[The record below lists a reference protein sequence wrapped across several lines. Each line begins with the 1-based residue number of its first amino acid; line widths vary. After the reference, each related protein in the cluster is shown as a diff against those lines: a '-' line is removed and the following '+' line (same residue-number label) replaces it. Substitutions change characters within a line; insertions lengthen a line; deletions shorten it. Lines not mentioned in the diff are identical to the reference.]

1 MPTLLDWNALTNK
14 LGVYV
19 GQYEDCPTQQ
29 AAFSHVVME
38 YALGLDPEQ
47 IEDSITDG
55 TDDRG
60 IDAVYV
66 DDRDGHNTIH
76 LFQFKFATTFTKAKR
91 NFPSNEIDKLLS
103 FCADV
108 LDESQHLKKS
118 CNPLLWAKVQEI
130 WQALKKPNPR
140 FEVHFAGNMLPLV
153 ETQRKRAE
161 QALLKYRTFSVRQH
175 TLDSVVGLFIEYK
188 EEKIDASLQVVDKN
202 YFDRSDGNIRGLI
215 ATVAAEEIVRLIADQ
230 EDPSQVR
237 LGVFNDNVRVY
248 LSRKNQINKKIIAS
262 AMSDKNAQFW
272 YLNNGITMTCDSFSY
287 QAGSRAPIVSMKNV
301 QIVNGGQTSNALFEA
316 YKEEP
321 DKVKNALILT
331 RIYETKTKAISTDIA
346 ESTNSQTPI
355 NTRDL
360 RSNDEVQKKLE
371 ESFRDVGMFYER
383 KAKQF
388 ADEPRVK
395 RVDSL
400 AAGQAFLAYQLG
412 MPEVAKKDRSRVF
425 SDLYDEVFN
434 EDITPTKLL
443 VPLMVL
449 GEIERAKRTIQ
460 KKIRRQERV
469 DPRMLFLI
477 DGAYHVLFTVCQLCE
492 EASLDPD
499 NEAVAKNYISSAMN
513 LVANLVK
520 EEIEVDEA
528 FTFNRFFKDAK
539 TKVKIQALVKSGRY
553 GPGKRS
559 ARTKV

>member
-1 MPTLLDWNALTNK
+1 MPTLLDWNALMNK
-14 LGVYV
+14 LDVYV

-55 TDDRG
+55 ADDRG

-76 LFQFKFATTFTKAKR
+76 LFQFKFSATFAKAKR
-91 NFPSNEIDKLLS
+91 NFPSHEIDKLLS

-108 LDESQHLKKS
+108 LDENAHLKKS
-118 CNPLLWAKVQEI
+118 CNPLLWAKVHEI
-130 WQALKKPNPR
+130 WQALKKPNPK

-153 ETQRKRAE
+153 ETQKKRAE
-161 QALLKYRTFSVRQH
+161 QALAKYRTFSVNQH
-175 TLDSVVGLFIEYK
+175 TLESVVGLFIERK

-215 ATVAAEEIVRLIADQ
+215 ATVAAEEIVRLIASPD
-230 EDPSQVR
+230 ETTQVR
-237 LGVFNDNVRVY
+237 LGVFNDNVRIY
-248 LSRKNQINKKIIAS
+248 LSRKNQINRKIIAS

-287 QAGSRAPIVSMKNV
+287 QAGSRAPIVNMKNV

-321 DKVKNALILT
+321 EKVKNALILT

-371 ESFRDVGMFYER
+371 ESFRDLGLFYER

-388 ADEPRVK
+388 ADQPKSK
-395 RVDSL
+395 RIDSL
-400 AAGQAFLAYQLG
+400 VAGQAFLAYNLG

-434 EDITPTKLL
+434 EDVTPARLL
-443 VPLMVL
+443 VPHKVL
-449 GEIERAKRTIQ
+449 GEIERTKRDIQ
-460 KKIRRQERV
+460 KKIRKQERV

-477 DGAYHVLFTVCQLCE
+477 DGAYHVLFAVCQLCE
-492 EASLDPD
+492 KRSLNPNHEEA
-499 NEAVAKNYISSAMN
+499 AISCISPAID
-513 LVANLVK
+513 LVANLVQAEMK
-520 EEIEVDEA
+520 ADEA
-528 FTFNRFFKDAK
+528 FTFNRFFKDTK
-539 TKVKIQALVKSGRY
+539 TKVKIQALVK
-553 GPGKRS
+553 PAKPKRKKES
-559 ARTKV
+559 AKNKT

>member
-19 GQYEDCPTQQ
+19 GQYEDCSTQQ
-29 AAFSHVVME
+29 SAFSHVVME
-38 YALGLDPEQ
+38 YSLGLDPEQ

-76 LFQFKFATTFTKAKR
+76 LFQFKFAATFAKAKR
-91 NFPSNEIDKLLS
+91 NFPSSEIDKLLS

-161 QALLKYRTFSVRQH
+161 QALLKYRTFTVRQH
-175 TLDSVVGLFIEYK
+175 TLESVVGLFIEYK

-230 EDPSQVR
+230 EDPLQVR

-287 QAGSRAPIVSMKNV
+287 QAGSRAPIVNMKNV

-321 DKVKNALILT
+321 EKVKNALILT

-388 ADEPRVK
+388 ADQPRVK

-434 EDITPTKLL
+434 EDITPTRLL

-460 KKIRRQERV
+460 ERIRRQERV

-499 NEAVAKNYISSAMN
+499 NEAAAKGCVASATN
-513 LVANLVK
+513 LVADLVK
-520 EEIEVDEA
+520 EEMEVDEA

-539 TKVKIQALVKSGRY
+539 TKVKIQALVKSGKYRR
-553 GPGKRS
+553 GKKS
-559 ARTKV
+559 ATAKV

>member
-19 GQYEDCPTQQ
+19 GQYEDCPTPQ

-38 YALGLDPEQ
+38 YVLGLDPEQ
-47 IEDSITDG
+47 TEDSITDG
-55 TDDRG
+55 ADDRG

-76 LFQFKFATTFTKAKR
+76 LFQFKFAETFAKAKR

-103 FCADV
+103 FCADI
-108 LDESQHLKKS
+108 LDESSHLKKS
-118 CNPLLWAKVQEI
+118 CNPLLWAKVQEV
-130 WQALKKPNPR
+130 WHALKKPNPK
-140 FEVHFAGNMLPLV
+140 FEVHFAGNMLPLID
-153 ETQRKRAE
+153 THKKRAE
-161 QALLKYRTFSVRQH
+161 QALAKYRTFTVNQH
-175 TLDSVVGLFIEYK
+175 TLESVVDLFIERK
-188 EEKIDASLQVVDKN
+188 EEKINASLQVVDKN

-215 ATVAAEEIVRLIADQ
+215 ATVGAEEIVHLITNT
-230 EDPSQVR
+230 EDPNQVR

-248 LSRKNQINKKIIAS
+248 LSKKNQINRKIIAS
-262 AMSDKNAQFW
+262 AMSEKNAHFW

-287 QAGSRAPIVSMKNV
+287 QAGARAPIISMKNV

-321 DKVKNALILT
+321 EKVKNALILT
-331 RIYETKTKAISTDIA
+331 RIYETKTKAISADIA

-360 RSNDEVQKKLE
+360 RSNDEIQKKLE
-371 ESFRDVGMFYER
+371 ECFRDLGLYYER

-388 ADEPRVK
+388 VEQPKAK
-395 RVDSL
+395 RIDSL
-400 AAGQAFLAYQLG
+400 AAGQAFLAYHLG
-412 MPEVAKKDRSRVF
+412 MPEVAKKDRARVF

-434 EDITPTKLL
+434 EHVTPLKLL
-443 VPLMVL
+443 VPLSVF
-449 GEIERAKRTIQ
+449 GEIEKIKRDIQ

-469 DPRMLFLI
+469 DHRLLFLI
-477 DGAYHVLFTVCQLCE
+477 DGAYHVLFTVYQLCE
-492 EASLDPD
+492 ETSLDPD
-499 NEAVAKNYISSAMN
+499 DEKNAMSCVKAAINVVAD
-513 LVANLVK
+513 LVQK
-520 EEIEVDEA
+520 EMKTDEA

-539 TKVKIQALVKSGRY
+539 TKATIQAVVKTGKYKRAKGSARVKS
-553 GPGKRS
+553 
-559 ARTKV
+559 

>member
-29 AAFSHVVME
+29 TAFSHVVME
-38 YALGLDPEQ
+38 YAIGLDPEQ

-66 DDRDGHNTIH
+66 DDRDGHNTVH
-76 LFQFKFATTFTKAKR
+76 LFQFKFAATFAKAKR
-91 NFPSNEIDKLLS
+91 NFPSNEIDKILS

-108 LDESQHLKKS
+108 LDENQHLKKS

-130 WQALKKPNPR
+130 WQGLKKPNPR

-161 QALLKYRTFSVRQH
+161 QALLKYRTFTVRQH
-175 TLDSVVGLFIEYK
+175 TLESVVGLFIEYK

-202 YFDRSDGNIRGLI
+202 YFERSDGNIRGLI
-215 ATVAAEEIVRLIADQ
+215 ATVAAEGIVGLITDQ
-230 EDPSQVR
+230 EDSSQVR
-237 LGVFNDNVRVY
+237 LGIFNDNVRVY
-248 LSRKNQINKKIIAS
+248 LSKKNQINKKIIAS

-287 QAGSRAPIVSMKNV
+287 QAGSRAPIVNMKNV

-321 DKVKNALILT
+321 EKVKNALILT

-388 ADEPRVK
+388 ADQPRVK
-395 RVDSL
+395 RIDSL
-400 AAGQAFLAYQLG
+400 AAGQAFLAYQLS

-434 EDITPTKLL
+434 EDITPTRLL

-449 GEIERAKRTIQ
+449 GEIERTKRTIQ
-460 KKIRRQERV
+460 KKIRRQERF

-499 NEAVAKNYISSAMN
+499 NEAATKGCISSAMN
-513 LVANLVK
+513 LVADLVK
-520 EEIEVDEA
+520 EEMEVDEA
-528 FTFNRFFKDAK
+528 FSFNRFFKDAK
-539 TKVKIQALVKSGRY
+539 TKVKIQALVESGKYRL
-553 GPGKRS
+553 GKKS
-559 ARTKV
+559 ARPKS

>member
-1 MPTLLDWNALTNK
+1 MPTLLDWNALVNK
-14 LGVYV
+14 LGVYI
-19 GQYEDCPTQQ
+19 GQYEDCPTQHT
-29 AAFSHVVME
+29 AFSHVVME

-60 IDAVYV
+60 IDAVFV

-76 LFQFKFATTFTKAKR
+76 LFQFKFAATFAKAKR

-118 CNPLLWAKVQEI
+118 CNPLLWAKVQEV

-153 ETQRKRAE
+153 ETHRKRAE
-161 QALLKYRTFSVRQH
+161 LALSKYRTFTVNQH
-175 TLDSVVGLFIEYK
+175 SLESVVSLFIEHK

-215 ATVAAEEIVRLIADQ
+215 ATVAAEEIVRLIASQ
-230 EDPSQVR
+230 EDSSQVR

-248 LSRKNQINKKIIAS
+248 LSKKNQINKKIIAS
-262 AMSDKNAQFW
+262 AMSDKNSQFW

-321 DKVKNALILT
+321 EKVKNALILT

-371 ESFRDVGMFYER
+371 ESFSDLGLFYER

-388 ADEPRVK
+388 TDQPKSK
-395 RVDSL
+395 RIDSL
-400 AAGQAFLAYQLG
+400 SAGQAFLAYHLG
-412 MPEVAKKDRSRVF
+412 LPEVAKKDRSRVF
-425 SDLYDEVFN
+425 SDLYDEIFN
-434 EDITPTKLL
+434 EDITPTRLL
-443 VPLMVL
+443 VPLKLL
-449 GEIERAKRTIQ
+449 GEIEGTKREIQ
-460 KKIRRQERV
+460 KKIRRQEKF
-469 DPRMLFLI
+469 DHRMLFLI
-477 DGAYHVLFTVCQLCE
+477 DGAYHVLFGVCQLCE
-492 EASLDPD
+492 ECSLDRDSETAARECITP
-499 NEAVAKNYISSAMN
+499 AMN
-513 LVANLVK
+513 LVADLVQS
-520 EEIEVDEA
+520 EIKSDKA

-539 TKVKIQALVKSGRY
+539 TKVKIQAEAESGKYKPRKKSIRV
-553 GPGKRS
+553 R
-559 ARTKV
+559 R

>member
-1 MPTLLDWNALTNK
+1 MKINTSR
-14 LGVYV
+14 
-19 GQYEDCPTQQ
+19 
-29 AAFSHVVME
+29 SHV
-38 YALGLDPEQ
+38 
-47 IEDSITDG
+47 
-55 TDDRG
+55 
-60 IDAVYV
+60 
-66 DDRDGHNTIH
+66 
-76 LFQFKFATTFTKAKR
+76 
-91 NFPSNEIDKLLS
+91 
-103 FCADV
+103 
-108 LDESQHLKKS
+108 
-118 CNPLLWAKVQEI
+118 NPLLWAKVQEI

-153 ETQRKRAE
+153 ETHRKRAE
-161 QALLKYRTFSVRQH
+161 QALLRYRTFTVHQH
-175 TLDSVVGLFIEYK
+175 TLESVVGLFIELR

-301 QIVNGGQTSNALFEA
+301 QIVNGGQTSNAIFEA

-321 DKVKNALILT
+321 EKVKNALILT

-371 ESFRDVGMFYER
+371 ESFRDVGKFYER

-388 ADEPRVK
+388 ADQPKVNRI
-395 RVDSL
+395 DSL
-400 AAGQAFLAYQLG
+400 AAGQAFLAYHLG

-434 EDITPTKLL
+434 EDITPTRLL

-449 GEIERAKRTIQ
+449 GEIERAKRNIQ
-460 KKIRRQERV
+460 KKIRRQEKV

-499 NEAVAKNYISSAMN
+499 NEAAAKDCVASATN
-513 LVANLVK
+513 LVADLVK
-520 EEIEVDEA
+520 EEMEVDEA

-539 TKVKIQALVKSGRY
+539 TKVKIQALVKSGKYRR
-553 GPGKRS
+553 GKKS
-559 ARTKV
+559 ATAKV